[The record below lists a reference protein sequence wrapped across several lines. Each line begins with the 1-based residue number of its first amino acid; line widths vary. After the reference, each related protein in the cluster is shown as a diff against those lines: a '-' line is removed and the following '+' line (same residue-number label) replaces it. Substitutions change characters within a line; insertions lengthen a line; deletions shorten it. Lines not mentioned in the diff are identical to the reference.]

1 MVGIM
6 YSSKRRK
13 TGGPSPCRDV
23 RAVGGGVLRN
33 LLLHVDEGL
42 GTLACL
48 LCEAVDIARGR
59 RREGKDK
66 DADGVSDCERRER
79 GRKRVTDTAN

>member
-59 RREGKDK
+59 RREEK
-66 DADGVSDCERRER
+66 DAEYR
-79 GRKRVTDTAN
+79 TARDANEDENV